1 MTPVYGKQDK
11 IFVTMILMLIF
22 AEALDLCGFIIN
34 FMTIIVAG
42 KGKGWAKAQADAFVD
57 KTLCFC
63 FNCAEGY
70 VVFVVETHGV
80 IIRMS
85 KNFLT
90 FLVNKACFILTDSW

>member
-1 MTPVYGKQDK
+1 M
-11 IFVTMILMLIF
+11 LMLTF
-22 AEALDLCGFIIN
+22 AEAVGLCDFL
-34 FMTIIVAG
+34 MTNVTG

-90 FLVNKACFILTDSW
+90 FLVIKACFILTDSW